1 MKKPGLILL
10 GAGGHAHACVD
21 IIEQHG
27 RYEIAGLVGM
37 LEEVN
42 SISLGYS
49 VIASDRDLP
58 ELAKSCRYALVTVGQ
73 IGSAENRMR
82 LYRLAVELGFELPAI
97 VSPLAYVSRH
107 AVIGAGTIVMH
118 GAIVNAGA
126 RLGDNCIV
134 NTRALIEHDAAIE
147 DHCHIS
153 TGAILNGNVR
163 LGAGSFV
170 GSGSTIRERVA
181 LGKACVVGM
190 GVAVRHDQPDG
201 ARFVGK
207 GKS

>member
-37 LEEVN
+37 PEEVN

-170 GSGSTIRERVA
+170 GSGSTIREGVA

>member
-1 MKKPGLILL
+1 VKKPGLILL

-37 LEEVN
+37 LEDVN

-170 GSGSTIRERVA
+170 GSGSTIREGVA

>member
-1 MKKPGLILL
+1 VKKPGLILL

-37 LEEVN
+37 PEEVN

-49 VIASDRDLP
+49 VIASDHDLP

>member
-1 MKKPGLILL
+1 VKKPGLILL

-37 LEEVN
+37 PEEVN

-170 GSGSTIRERVA
+170 GSGSTIREGVA

>member
-1 MKKPGLILL
+1 MKKPGLILI

-21 IIEQHG
+21 VIEQHG

-37 LEEVN
+37 PEEVN
-42 SISLGYS
+42 STSLGYS

-58 ELAKSCRYALVTVGQ
+58 KLAKVCRYALVTVGQ
-73 IGSAENRMR
+73 IGSAVNRMR
-82 LYRLAVELGFELPAI
+82 LYRLAVELGFELPAV

-134 NTRALIEHDAAIE
+134 NTRALIEHDASIE

-170 GSGSTIRERVA
+170 GSGSTIREGVA
-181 LGKACVVGM
+181 LGKASVVGM

-207 GKS
+207 GKP

>member
-1 MKKPGLILL
+1 MSGLILL
-10 GAGGHAHACVD
+10 GAGGHAHACIEV
-21 IIEQHG
+21 IEQHG

-37 LEEVN
+37 PEEVN
-42 SISLGYS
+42 SSRLGYS
-49 VIASDRDLP
+49 VIASDRDLS
-58 ELAKSCRYALVTVGQ
+58 ELAKAYRYALVTVGQ

-82 LYRLAVELGFELPAI
+82 LFRLAVELGFELPAV

-134 NTRALIEHDAAIE
+134 NTRALIEHDATIE

-163 LGAGSFV
+163 LGVGSFV
-170 GSGSTIRERVA
+170 GSGSTIREGVA
-181 LGKACVVGM
+181 LGKASVVGM
-190 GVAVRHDQPDG
+190 GLAVRHDQPDG

-207 GKS
+207 VEL

>member
-1 MKKPGLILL
+1 VKKPGLILL

>member
-21 IIEQHG
+21 VIEQHG

-37 LEEVN
+37 PEEVN

-134 NTRALIEHDAAIE
+134 NTRALIEHDATVE

-170 GSGSTIRERVA
+170 GSGSTIREGVA

-201 ARFVGK
+201 ARFVGN

>member
-1 MKKPGLILL
+1 VKKPGLILL

-21 IIEQHG
+21 VIEQHG
-27 RYEIAGLVGM
+27 RYEIVGLVGM
-37 LEEVN
+37 PEEVN

-49 VIASDRDLP
+49 VIASDRDLAK
-58 ELAKSCRYALVTVGQ
+58 LAKACRYALVTVGQ
-73 IGSAENRMR
+73 IGSAVNRVR

-134 NTRALIEHDAAIE
+134 NTRALIEHDATIE

-170 GSGSTIRERVA
+170 GSGSTIREGVA
-181 LGKACVVGM
+181 LGKASVVGM

>member
-1 MKKPGLILL
+1 MKRPGMILL

-21 IIEQHG
+21 VIEQHG

-37 LEEVN
+37 PEEAN
-42 SISLGYS
+42 STSLGYS

-58 ELAKSCRYALVTVGQ
+58 ELTKACRYALVTVGQ

-82 LYRLAVELGFELPAI
+82 LYRLAAEQGFELPAI

-118 GAIVNAGA
+118 GAIINAGA
-126 RLGDNCIV
+126 RLGNNCIV
-134 NTRALIEHDAAIE
+134 NTRALVEHDATIE

-170 GSGSTIRERVA
+170 GSSSTIREGVA
-181 LGKACVVGM
+181 LGKACIVGM

-207 GKS
+207 GKP

>member
-170 GSGSTIRERVA
+170 GSGSTIREGVA

-190 GVAVRHDQPDG
+190 GIAVRHDQPDG

>member
-170 GSGSTIRERVA
+170 GSGSTIREGVA

>member
-1 MKKPGLILL
+1 MKKPGIILL
-10 GAGGHAHACVD
+10 GAGGHAHACMDV
-21 IIEQHG
+21 IERHG

-37 LEEVN
+37 AEEVN
-42 SISLGYS
+42 LKSLGNF
-49 VIASDRDLP
+49 VIASDGDLH
-58 ELAKSCRYALVTVGQ
+58 ELAKTYLYALVAVGQ
-73 IGSAENRMR
+73 IGSAEKRVR

-107 AVIGAGTIVMH
+107 SVIGSGSIVMH

-126 RLGDNCIV
+126 RLGNNCIV
-134 NTRALIEHDAAIE
+134 NTNALIEHDATIE

-153 TGAILNGNVR
+153 TGAILNGNVS

-170 GSGSTIRERVA
+170 GSGSTIREGVA
-181 LGKACVVGM
+181 LGKGSVVGM

-201 ARFVGK
+201 IRFVGN
-207 GKS
+207 GEP